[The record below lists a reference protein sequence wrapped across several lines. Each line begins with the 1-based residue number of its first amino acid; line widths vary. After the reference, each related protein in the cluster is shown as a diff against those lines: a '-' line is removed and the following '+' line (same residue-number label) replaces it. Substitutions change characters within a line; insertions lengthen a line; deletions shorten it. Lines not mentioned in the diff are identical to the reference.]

1 MIRRINLLNLC
12 KCTRLNTKRINSYGH
27 IVRSVSLP
35 SVEKLSMFNR
45 KVQSD
50 FEPLKKIA
58 VDPYLLPEK
67 DDLEEY
73 LLTAEMTI
81 PPNKF
86 KLNSNDTSYL
96 CLYTKPIA
104 NCEIGEY
111 VCKEFQTVQDAEN
124 YYLAL
129 KKGSN
134 NMNDRK
140 DYKDARNGIIVNVP
154 VFVPQIFHKI
164 FIENQLRGLLV
175 NVIIDQC

>member
-1 MIRRINLLNLC
+1 MIRRINLLNRC
-12 KCTRLNTKRINSYGH
+12 KCTRLNTKRMNSYGH
-27 IVRSVSLP
+27 IDKSMSLP
-35 SVEKLSMFNR
+35 LVERTSMFNR

-50 FEPLKKIA
+50 IESLKKIA
-58 VDPYLLPEK
+58 VDPYLLPKKEK

-73 LLTAEMTI
+73 LLTVEMTI

-96 CLYTKPIA
+96 CLYTKPLTID
-104 NCEIGEY
+104 CEIGEY

-129 KKGSN
+129 KKRSN
-134 NMNDRK
+134 NK
-140 DYKDARNGIIVNVP
+140 DYEDTRNGIIVNVP

-175 NVIIDQC
+175 NVKIDH